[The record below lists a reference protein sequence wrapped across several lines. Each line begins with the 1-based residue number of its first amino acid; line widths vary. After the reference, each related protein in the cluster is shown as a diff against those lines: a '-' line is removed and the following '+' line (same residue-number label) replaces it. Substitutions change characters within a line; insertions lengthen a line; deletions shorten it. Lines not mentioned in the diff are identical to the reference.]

1 MHNQGVIY
9 GGVATARLAVRLW
22 QRINVMR
29 YDGQEL
35 DTVNPR
41 KTSEA
46 EQTELA
52 GERANQVDQLTQQ
65 LEAEQRKSEEYLDL
79 LRRTQADFINYK
91 RRTDQEQNEERIA
104 AQIALLDQIL
114 PVLDDLGRALQ
125 STPPELADQPW
136 VQGIMLVARR
146 LMSALE
152 QLGVRQVGRP
162 GEQFDP
168 RWHEALA
175 MQAQLDAREGT
186 ILQVTRPGYALGER
200 VIRPAQVIVAGS
212 V

>member
-1 MHNQGVIY
+1 
-9 GGVATARLAVRLW
+9 
-22 QRINVMR
+22 MR

-35 DTVNPR
+35 DIVNPR

-136 VQGIMLVARR
+136 VLGIMLVARR

-175 MQAQLDAREGT
+175 MQAQPGAREGT